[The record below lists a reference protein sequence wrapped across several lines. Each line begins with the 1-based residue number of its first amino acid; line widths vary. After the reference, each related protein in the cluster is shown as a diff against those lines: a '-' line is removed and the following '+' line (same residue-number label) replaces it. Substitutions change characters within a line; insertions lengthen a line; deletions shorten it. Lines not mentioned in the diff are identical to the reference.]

1 MNHRFQKITSVFLL
15 TAAGCFA
22 AALIWYGFYWL
33 DGASLFGHA
42 FLLPVWMTNPAV
54 TIIAFLCGNIL
65 AVAASGLFIAAKIR
79 RLPFQK
85 NAAVWC
91 LAVFD
96 LLCLI
101 ASGVLIFWME
111 IRENIIFL

>member
-1 MNHRFQKITSVFLL
+1 MNNRFQKITSGFIL

-22 AALIWYGFYWL
+22 AALIWYGLYWL

-54 TIIAFLCGNIL
+54 TIIAFLCGNTL
-65 AVAASGLFIAAKIR
+65 AVAAFGLFIAAKIR

-85 NAAVWC
+85 KTAVRC

-96 LLCLI
+96 LLGLI
-101 ASGVLIFWME
+101 GSGFLIFWME
-111 IRENIIFL
+111 IREHIIFL

>member
-1 MNHRFQKITSVFLL
+1 MITSVFLL

-22 AALIWYGFYWL
+22 AALIRYGFYWL
-33 DGASLFGHA
+33 DGASLFGQA
-42 FLLPVWMTNPAV
+42 LFLPVWMTNPAV

-65 AVAASGLFIAAKIR
+65 AVAAFGLFIAAKIR

-85 NAAVWC
+85 KTAVRC

-101 ASGVLIFWME
+101 GSGFLIFWME

>member
-1 MNHRFQKITSVFLL
+1 MNNRFQKVTSGFLL

-33 DGASLFGHA
+33 DGASLFGRA
-42 FLLPVWMTNPAV
+42 LFLPVWMTNPAV
-54 TIIAFLCGNIL
+54 TVVAFLCGNLL
-65 AVAASGLFIAAKIR
+65 AVAASGLFIVVKIR

-101 ASGVLIFWME
+101 GSGVLIFWME

>member
-1 MNHRFQKITSVFLL
+1 MNNRFQKITSVFLL

-22 AALIWYGFYWL
+22 AALIRYGLYWL

-42 FLLPVWMTNPAV
+42 FLPPVWMTNPAATV
-54 TIIAFLCGNIL
+54 IAFLCGNIL

-101 ASGVLIFWME
+101 ASGILIFWME
-111 IRENIIFL
+111 IREHIIFL